1 MTTMRKGID
10 VSKHQGII
18 DWQKVKEAGIAFAMI
33 RAGYGAG
40 TVDAR
45 AHRNFSE
52 CNRLG
57 IPCGAYWFSYAHTE
71 EMARREARACLAAVA
86 PYRLDYPIAFDFE
99 YDSVTRAAKAGVT
112 VTKDLASRIARAF
125 CETIEAAGHY
135 VINYA
140 NRDYLGR
147 YFDEQIRRR
156 YDLWLAQWPKEPD
169 LARPPECG
177 IWQYSSTGRVPGID
191 GDVDLDVTYQDY
203 PALLAQQRG
212 DAAPPKEP
220 IPPKAEEPGTPDEGG
235 PDDGPKEETEGTRAR
250 AWARAQGISDG
261 ERPDGPATREQV
273 WVMLYRMTQQEGSRD

>member
-1 MTTMRKGID
+1 MTARRGID
-10 VSKHQGII
+10 VSKHQGVI
-18 DWQKVKEAGIAFAMI
+18 DWQKVKASGIAFAMI

-40 TVDAR
+40 TIDTR

-57 IPCGAYWFSYAHTE
+57 LPCGAYWFSYAHTE

-112 VTKDLASRIARAF
+112 VTKELASRIARAF
-125 CETIEAAGHY
+125 CETVEAAGHY
-135 VINYA
+135 VLNYA

-147 YFDEQIRRR
+147 YFDAGVQAR

-169 LARPPECG
+169 LSRPPECG
-177 IWQYSSTGRVPGID
+177 IWQYASTGRVPGID
-191 GDVDLDVTYQDY
+191 GDVDLDVAYRDY
-203 PALLAQQRG
+203 PALIAQLRG
-212 DAAPPKEP
+212 DGTPLEVV
-220 IPPKAEEPGTPDEGG
+220 PPKAEEPPAPAEPGNG
-235 PDDGPKEETEGTRAR
+235 PQEETEGARAR

-261 ERPDGPATREQV
+261 ERPEGAATREQV
-273 WVMLYRMTQQEGSRD
+273 WIMLYRMAQEEGHRD

>member
-1 MTTMRKGID
+1 MTARRGID
-10 VSKHQGII
+10 VSKHQGVI
-18 DWQKVKEAGIAFAMI
+18 DWQKVKASGVAFAMI

-40 TVDAR
+40 TIDTR

-57 IPCGAYWFSYAHTE
+57 LPCGAYWFSYAYTE

-125 CETIEAAGHY
+125 CETVEAAGHY
-135 VINYA
+135 ALNYA

-147 YFDEQIRRR
+147 YFDAGIQAR

-169 LARPPECG
+169 LSKPPECG
-177 IWQYSSTGRVPGID
+177 IWQYASTGRVPGID
-191 GDVDLDVTYQDY
+191 GDVDLDVAYRDY
-203 PALLAQQRG
+203 PALIAQLRG
-212 DAAPPKEP
+212 DGTPPEVV
-220 IPPKAEEPGTPDEGG
+220 PPKAEEPPAPAEPGNG
-235 PDDGPKEETEGTRAR
+235 PQEETEGARAR

-261 ERPDGPATREQV
+261 ERPEGAATREQV
-273 WVMLYRMTQQEGSRD
+273 WIMLYRMAQEEGHRD